1 MDVDALADE
10 LVLAL
15 KTVPALLNRVTKGDP
30 GSVDPPCAAVWLPDE
45 IEFDGTYGR
54 GADRIT
60 WRFAVLLGRLDAD
73 EGRLIER
80 AGPLAN
86 GSGTDSVKARVQ
98 AYPFTAAHSVHVRLA
113 QFAILRYGTID
124 YQGIV
129 FEADVFG
136 SGSA

>member
-1 MDVDALADE
+1 MDVNALADE

-15 KTVPALLNRVTKGDP
+15 KTVPALHNRVDKGDP

-45 IEFDGTYGR
+45 IEFDATYGR
-54 GADRIT
+54 GADRMT
-60 WRFAVLLGRLDAD
+60 WRFAVLLGRSDSN

-80 AGPLAN
+80 AGPLAD
-86 GSGTDSVKARVQ
+86 GSGTNSVKARLQ
-98 AYPFTAAHSVHVRLA
+98 AYPFTAAHSVHVRRA
-113 QFAILRYGTID
+113 EFAILRYGTID

-129 FEADVFG
+129 FEADIFG